1 MFAVQKGI
9 LEYGPESGAGGAK
22 GMIPE
27 GEIALHDPVAE
38 GVAPA
43 KLVTILR
50 LDHGATTLTDAHN
63 PL

>member
-1 MFAVQKGI
+1 MD
-9 LEYGPESGAGGAK
+9 YGPESRAGGAQ

-27 GEIALHDPVAE
+27 GDVALHDPVTE

-43 KLVTILR
+43 KLMAVLR
-50 LDHGATTLTDAHN
+50 LDHGAASPTDAHN